1 MNQFENVDVLAAL
14 SAIMK
19 QNTAHY
25 QTDFEI
31 DEKIIRA
38 AVDSADKN
46 LLWFSRPSGTFCGTE
61 RNVFLKDTHE
71 HNTWCFYGEQTR
83 DKLLAYAV
91 ELSGVER
98 GKVMGTLYELDYP
111 AHWQHVRK
119 TAMTPETAHVTLKD
133 GDSFNIP
140 YSSIRGLDY
149 SQVDSIKPCPAN
161 EQHFQILL
169 NNERLQRRD
178 LAPGD
183 LGQHIQKLHTAL
195 IYDEA
200 ARLTA
205 EIAKKPAPDS
215 LDKAFFTAE
224 LSTHF
229 TRLAS
234 SKDTDQLL
242 AALPYR
248 NRGRQLS
255 KRPDQSGIYLFVH
268 KDERRDRPA
277 KRPPIQKASIIT
289 KLETP
294 APRREA
300 KTAKQ
305 KGKGEITI

>member
-1 MNQFENVDVLAAL
+1 MNKFENVDVLAAL

-25 QTDFEI
+25 QSDFEI

-46 LLWFSRPSGTFCGTE
+46 LLWFSRPSGTFCDTE
-61 RNVFLKDTHE
+61 RNVFLKDTHA

-91 ELSGVER
+91 ELSGMER

-133 GDSFNIP
+133 GNSFDIP
-140 YSSIRGLDY
+140 YSSMRGLDY
-149 SQVDSIKPCPAN
+149 NQIDSIRPCPAN
-161 EQHFQILL
+161 EQNFQILL
-169 NNERLQRRD
+169 NHERLQRRD

-205 EIAKKPAPDS
+205 KIAKRPTPDS
-215 LDKAFFTAE
+215 LDKVFFTAE

-229 TRLAS
+229 TLLAN

-242 AALPYR
+242 TALPYR
-248 NRGRQLS
+248 SRGRQLS
-255 KRPDQSGIYLFVH
+255 KRPDRSGIYLFVQ
-268 KDERRDRPA
+268 KDERRDRPPKQPPARKPSIKAGLNVSAIKHEPVKKAAA
-277 KRPPIQKASIIT
+277 KAGPER
-289 KLETP
+289 
-294 APRREA
+294 
-300 KTAKQ
+300 
-305 KGKGEITI
+305 